1 MKDLD
6 LIVSKR
12 PFYPS
17 NRLTFWAKD
26 FNEGKIDWINVYL
39 KSNLPFDVE
48 MIFEDAQRWG

>member
-48 MIFEDAQRWG
+48 MIFEISVN